1 MTTRKNEVTSSRSKW
16 RMQKKLDLVDSL
28 LDREM
33 REQDYEWANYE
44 VEEQESRVLLA
55 DTIFDMVLKDTVDCF
70 QISYMKKNS

>member
-1 MTTRKNEVTSSRSKW
+1 
-16 RMQKKLDLVDSL
+16 MQKKLDLVDSL

-55 DTIFDMVLKDTVDCF
+55 DTIFDMILKDTVDCF
-70 QISYMKKNS
+70 QISYMKKNA